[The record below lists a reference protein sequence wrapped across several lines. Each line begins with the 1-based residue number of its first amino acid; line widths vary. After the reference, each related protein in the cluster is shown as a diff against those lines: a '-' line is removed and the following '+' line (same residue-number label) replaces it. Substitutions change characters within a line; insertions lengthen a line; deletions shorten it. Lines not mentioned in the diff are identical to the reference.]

1 MTALYKKDVNHLKI
15 TPHTTWSQQ
24 FWEELTPYKDR
35 ISDHPFL

>member
-1 MTALYKKDVNHLKI
+1 MTALYKKDVNYLKI

-24 FWEELTPYKDR
+24 FWEELIPYKDR